1 MDHSRPRNRRL
12 ATYGASRNQPPKTTP
27 TSTSTVKGTTAPAGK
42 LRASRPLSHKPEGTE
57 NWEKRPT
64 RPGAS
69 LASALEEPRASA
81 EDSIYDLPSS
91 DDEGHQGIIQRQR
104 RRQGPGEN
112 ALLHQNRFESR
123 TSAVVD
129 TNHRQCNYS
138 TVKQHAVDSLSEN
151 DSLRTRKAVRDHSEI
166 LGRKQGD
173 SLLLRQTFTAVP
185 VTERAIESTKAE
197 ASCLDD
203 RELPRQAQTAG
214 FAEKKKRHI
223 SSNPVSPSP
232 RKVARTTVGST
243 TPGRRRLID
252 SLATTRQSDDEKSPK
267 MPPDSPLSSSF
278 AHRSPSHPI
287 DTVSPAVPIESQP
300 QGYGQ
305 DSTVPASPH
314 LRGSKVTYARQRSF
328 LDDLLGQALPT
339 DLEQPDPLISPRG
352 SSEHIPRARLI
363 AIDDVNDDDDGTVR
377 SIYELRQAGGNV
389 RYRGAVESIF
399 EDIEDPLNSVSGRSS
414 ALSQLCGK
422 LLDSKLARQFLD
434 CGFDKRLVDCLSPA
448 LEIVPA
454 TLALCAFALASQGR
468 SLPYILATAA
478 WPKLLNISSI
488 LLSVQD
494 DISIV
499 MQAQNSHLSRPAQ
512 NLVQQTASQIKSAL
526 FPEDSSIQLSPS
538 FLMLNCLRITVSAFQ
553 EKGECPSALPTTLL
567 KQLVDLLLSQ
577 SPNGHLHL
585 EIPKCYSLGYL
596 FWKCI
601 LHREAPPQQAH
612 RDILSLLK
620 DMHELLFAKDDS
632 DTTGQQIQMLYIRV
646 ILNMTNNDPMLCD
659 SFATSAMVGQ
669 LAEIAITNFGDLT
682 EDSLAQENNP
692 LNTVILALGALINLT
707 EQSEAS
713 RTMFLEAARGGKSLL
728 DRLLHLF
735 VDNVDSTSK
744 AHSVLEVHHNVTVG
758 YLAVLLLALSLDM
771 EARRQIK
778 KPMQSNGLAI
788 VMSTVDEFLQY
799 HQKIEQELNPPQA
812 QGKASSF
819 IIRLQ
824 SLVSQVQQIEHG

>member
-214 FAEKKKRHI
+214 FAEKKKDI
-223 SSNPVSPSP
+223 FPAILYLLVP
-232 RKVARTTVGST
+232 
-243 TPGRRRLID
+243 
-252 SLATTRQSDDEKSPK
+252 SDDEKSPK

-314 LRGSKVTYARQRSF
+314 LRGSK
-328 LDDLLGQALPT
+328 ALPT

-577 SPNGHLHL
+577 SPNGDIYRASAPGNSQVLQLGLSIL
-585 EIPKCYSLGYL
+585 EMHTTSGG
-596 FWKCI
+596 
-601 LHREAPPQQAH
+601 PPQQAH